1 MGKINTNRCEG
12 GGCDNSFVSRN
23 LVSEHKHRKKRNE
36 VLYSLRAL
44 VPKISKVSFAM
55 VEEEQTQV
63 LQLEVSTMLLLLVL
77 QPPLHQ
83 TTTPTTSLLLI
94 NCT

>member
-1 MGKINTNRCEG
+1 
-12 GGCDNSFVSRN
+12 VSKN
-23 LVSEHKHRKKRNE
+23 LESEHKHRKKRNE
-36 VLYSLRAL
+36 GLYPLRAL
-44 VPKISKVSFAM
+44 FPKISKVSFAM
-55 VEEEQTQV
+55 VEEEQTQL

>member
-1 MGKINTNRCEG
+1 MGKFNTNRCEG
-12 GGCDNSFVSRN
+12 GGCDKFFVSKN

-36 VLYSLRAL
+36 GLYPLRAL

-55 VEEEQTQV
+55 VEEEQTQL

-77 QPPLHQ
+77 QPTLHQ